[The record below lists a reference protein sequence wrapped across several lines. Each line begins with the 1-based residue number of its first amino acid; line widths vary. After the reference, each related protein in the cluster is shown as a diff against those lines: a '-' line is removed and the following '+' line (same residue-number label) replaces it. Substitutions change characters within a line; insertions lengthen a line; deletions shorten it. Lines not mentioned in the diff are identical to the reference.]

1 MKSTSTLWKN
11 WVSTP
16 MRTEFV
22 QTLAEIAR
30 KDRNAILVTGDLG
43 FGVLEE
49 FARDFPTQYIN
60 AGVAEQ
66 NMTGLAVGLALEG
79 KIVYTYSIGNF
90 PSLRCLEQVRN
101 DACYHNANIKIV
113 CVGGGFAYGA
123 LGFSHHATEDLG
135 IMRTMPHMTV
145 VAPGDGAET
154 KAAVWGIHHTQGPCY
169 LRLGRGGEPA
179 VHGSA
184 MVFRIG
190 RAIQIC
196 EGDDAILIST
206 GGILGNVCEA
216 RNRLNKSGLSVGLY
230 SMHTIKPIDREAI
243 QKAATKTKLIVTV
256 EEHSL
261 MGGLGGAVAEVLAEM
276 SQPRSRLRLL
286 GIESPCH
293 AVVGDQKYLRA
304 LNGLSVE
311 SIVRTVQ
318 SAVEEINSAQQSV
331 GKIEEPCL
339 LEVCRD
345 DAIAGRF

>member
-1 MKSTSTLWKN
+1 MF
-11 WVSTP
+11 TP
-16 MRTEFV
+16 MRNEFV
-22 QTLAEIAR
+22 HTLAEIAR
-30 KDRNAILVTGDLG
+30 KDRNTILVTGDLG

-49 FARDFPTQYIN
+49 FARKFPTQYIN

-90 PSLRCLEQVRN
+90 PSLRCLEQIRN

-113 CVGGGFAYGA
+113 SVGGGFAYGA

-145 VAPGDGAET
+145 VAPGDAVET
-154 KAAVWGIHHTQGPCY
+154 KAAVWGIQHTQGPCY
-169 LRLGRGGEPA
+169 VRLGRGGEPV
-179 VHGSA
+179 VHGNA

-190 RAIQIC
+190 RAIQMY
-196 EGDDAILIST
+196 EGEDAILIST

-216 RNRLNKSGLSVGLY
+216 RNRLSRSGLSVGLY

-243 QKAATKTKLIVTV
+243 WEAARKTKLIVTV
-256 EEHSL
+256 EEHSVV
-261 MGGLGGAVAEVLAEM
+261 GGLGGAVAEVLAEM
-276 SQPRSRLRLL
+276 GNPRARLRFL
-286 GIESPCH
+286 GIGSPCH

-304 LNGLSVE
+304 MNGLSVE

-318 SAVEEINSAQQSV
+318 SAVEVINSPQQSV
-331 GKIEEPCL
+331 DGIEEPCVL
-339 LEVCRD
+339 RGQRD
-345 DAIAGRF
+345 ESVAGRV